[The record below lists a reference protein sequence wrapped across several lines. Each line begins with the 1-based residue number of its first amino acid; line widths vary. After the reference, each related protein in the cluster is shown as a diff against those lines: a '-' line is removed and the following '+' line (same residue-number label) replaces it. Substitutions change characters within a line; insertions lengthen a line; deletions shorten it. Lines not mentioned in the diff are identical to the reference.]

1 MGSKL
6 QDFSP
11 SSISGPSS
19 RTGAGDL
26 AKPVVEVEY
35 DDPTDRITFLPCKIF
50 LQKQHRTYFNL
61 VRFLFDVSTV
71 SAFSR

>member
-1 MGSKL
+1 VGSKL

-35 DDPTDRITFLPCKIF
+35 ELLSNRKKKQRLFGKVSVFFGPCIHSSKEVGI
-50 LQKQHRTYFNL
+50 HP
-61 VRFLFDVSTV
+61 
-71 SAFSR
+71 

>member
-1 MGSKL
+1 MKVITASQPTRKISFVGSKL

-35 DDPTDRITFLPCKIF
+35 EHLSNRKK
-50 LQKQHRTYFNL
+50 KQR
-61 VRFLFDVSTV
+61 LFGKVSV
-71 SAFSR
+71 F

>member
-11 SSISGPSS
+11 TSISGPSS

-35 DDPTDRITFLPCKIF
+35 ELLSNRKK
-50 LQKQHRTYFNL
+50 KQR
-61 VRFLFDVSTV
+61 LFGKVSV
-71 SAFSR
+71 F

>member
-35 DDPTDRITFLPCKIF
+35 EHLSNRKK
-50 LQKQHRTYFNL
+50 KQR
-61 VRFLFDVSTV
+61 LFGKVSV
-71 SAFSR
+71 F

>member
-1 MGSKL
+1 VGSKL

-35 DDPTDRITFLPCKIF
+35 ELLSNRKNQQRKKRNWALFPERETTLVSLRIVL
-50 LQKQHRTYFNL
+50 
-61 VRFLFDVSTV
+61 ST
-71 SAFSR
+71 